1 MKILP
6 LVLSLGLLLAALACA
21 APVPTP
27 IPTPTPVPTATP
39 DIPATVT
46 ARLAALPTAT
56 PYPTLTPWPTA
67 TPRPTHT
74 PYPTPTA
81 VPTATPYPTSTPYP
95 TPTAV
100 PTATPY
106 PTSTPYPTPTAL
118 PTYTPYPTPTPNYPI
133 GPNGERWQEVAF
145 GDGSLA
151 LPAEWEILKYGS
163 PTDDEYG
170 LAIYGDPGGGT
181 SLIVDFVYEDYIPD
195 TLTGAR
201 NFWWTSLQR
210 QDPGSLSIKST
221 DVKSNSVRMVIARRR
236 STYCAGTLYAELRQY
251 RYGEVRVLLDV
262 CDYAA
267 WRYNAEFADYVLA
280 SLKP

>member
-1 MKILP
+1 MKTLT
-6 LVLSLGLLLAALACA
+6 LVLSLGLLLAALLACA

-56 PYPTLTPWPTA
+56 PYPTLTPWPTTTPRPTLTPYPTG

-81 VPTATPYPTSTPYP
+81 VPTATPYPTNTPYP
-95 TPTAV
+95 TVTPRPTH
-100 PTATPY
+100 
-106 PTSTPYPTPTAL
+106 
-118 PTYTPYPTPTPNYPI
+118 TPYPTPTPNYPI

-151 LPAEWEILKYGS
+151 LPAEWEMFKYGS
-163 PTDDEYG
+163 PTDDQYG
-170 LAIYGDPGGGT
+170 LAIYIEPGGG
-181 SLIVDFVYEDYIPD
+181 SFLAVDFLYEDYIPD

-201 NFWWTSLQR
+201 NHWWTSLQR
-210 QDPGSLSIKST
+210 EHPGSLSLKST

-236 STYCAGTLYAELRQY
+236 ATYCASTMYAELRQY